1 MKKFLP
7 LILFMAVFTE
17 TYSQQQPLPVQQ
29 LDSFIAKTMD
39 DWHVMGVSV
48 AVIKKNEVIFSKG
61 YGYCDFAAKKPVT
74 EHTIFPIA
82 SCTKPFASA
91 LMGMA
96 LEEKKIELNKPVRN
110 YLPDFNLYNDEL
122 TQKATIK
129 NLLTHSTG
137 LPGHDW
143 AWTFN
148 TNYPREVYLQRIKF
162 LEPSQPLG
170 TKFQYSNF
178 SYFALGALAEKIYN
192 KTWTELVTEKIFQ
205 PLGMNNTVASYTALK
220 DREKLARTYDYR
232 DSFKLEETKQM
243 DDLLA
248 AGSILST
255 GDDLAQWLKMWING
269 GMLNGKRI
277 LPAGYVNKAISP
289 EIVASNEINAQSVD
303 EPLTNMGLGW
313 FLSSYRGHYRAHH
326 TGNLAGYSSSVS
338 FFPFDSLGIVVLVN
352 QNGSP
357 LIRLIPN
364 FISDI
369 VFNMEVHDKSAELL
383 ARRKK
388 FDAMRK
394 NPPVIKLDTVS
405 RKPSLMLAGY
415 YGEFYNPGYG
425 TAKITSYKN
434 SLLLTYE
441 NLELV
446 LIPKGTG
453 HNFSS
458 HHTEDSLVFQW
469 GEGDAIFKT
478 GKNGEV
484 ESFSIPFEPEV
495 DPIIFSLKNKS
506 VAAKKK

>member
-7 LILFMAVFTE
+7 FIVFMVGFFE
-17 TYSQQQPLPVQQ
+17 VYSQQQPLLVQK
-29 LDSFIAKTMD
+29 LDSFIFKTME

-61 YGYCDFAAKKPVT
+61 YGSSDFAAKKPVT
-74 EHTIFPIA
+74 GHTIFPIA

-91 LMGMA
+91 LIGMA
-96 LEEKKIELNKPVRN
+96 IEEKKLELNKPVRN

-162 LEPSQPLG
+162 LEPSLPLG

-178 SYFALGALAEKIYN
+178 SYFLLGALTEKIYDR
-192 KTWTELVTEKIFQ
+192 TWTELVTEKILL
-205 PLGMNNTVASYTALK
+205 PLGMNNTVASYTTLK
-220 DREKLARTYDYR
+220 DHEKLARTYDYR

-255 GDDLAQWLKMWING
+255 ADDLAQWLKMWING
-269 GMLNGKRI
+269 GMVNGKRI
-277 LPAGYVNKAISP
+277 LPAGYINKAISP
-289 EIVASNEINAQSVD
+289 EIVASTEINAQSVD
-303 EPLTNMGLGW
+303 EPVINMGLGW

-364 FISDI
+364 FVADI
-369 VFNMEVHDKSAELL
+369 VFNMEVHDKNAEMLG
-383 ARRKK
+383 RRKK

-394 NPPVIKLDTVS
+394 NQAPINLDTVT
-405 RKPSLMLAGY
+405 RKPALTLASY
-415 YGEFYNPGYG
+415 YGEFHNPGYG
-425 TAKITSYKN
+425 TAKITAYKN
-434 SLLLTYE
+434 GLLLNYE

-453 HNFSS
+453 HSFSS

-469 GEGDAIFKT
+469 GEGDAVFKT
-478 GKNGEV
+478 NKKGEV

-495 DPIIFSLKNKS
+495 DPIVFSLKNKS
-506 VAAKKK
+506 VAFRKN